1 MGSGG
6 GGGGGLKSDWTTC
19 SRHSTFFFS
28 FLRKGLD
35 LYMYLALLY
44 LSTKKKKKKGLF
56 LIIGAISWFNEDE
69 WLSSFI
75 CDPAPTF
82 SFHSNSILLFTV
94 LGFRTAESFFKRS
107 LEMRESVLGPDHP
120 DIAQSLNN
128 LAALYNDRKQ
138 YDKAEPL
145 YERALKIRSKVRVGV
160 SVHACV
166 QMQHRLFFHD
176 VWVSVCMCANAA

>member
-1 MGSGG
+1 
-6 GGGGGLKSDWTTC
+6 
-19 SRHSTFFFS
+19 
-28 FLRKGLD
+28 
-35 LYMYLALLY
+35 
-44 LSTKKKKKKGLF
+44 
-56 LIIGAISWFNEDE
+56 
-69 WLSSFI
+69 
-75 CDPAPTF
+75 
-82 SFHSNSILLFTV
+82 
-94 LGFRTAESFFKRS
+94 
-107 LEMRESVLGPDHP
+107 MRESVLGPDHP